1 MLDLVVSGLCF
12 TAIPNTF
19 HENECSARLQRGYR
33 MAQHGL
39 MLGHLVVCVDNQRG
53 VKAIVWQ
60 LRIIRCTLDDLD
72 IFQSFFAETLLQPVS
87 ERSQPIFWTTIN
99 LRKRMI

>member
-19 HENECSARLQRGYR
+19 HENR